1 MKRIIFIGIDDTD
14 ILEGPGTGKVARGVA
29 TRLEELGMGRHR
41 GVIRHQLLVDP
52 RIPYTSHNSA
62 KCVLFETA
70 LPADTFRQPC
80 IDYLAEHFQPG
91 SDPGLCICEPGQ
103 VNQELEDYGASAQRE
118 YLSKKQAYELARK
131 LGVFLIELGGT
142 GDGVIGAL
150 AAAGLSAAGND
161 GRYVHLRG
169 IKEIDGMITAGQVKE
184 RTDTVC
190 IVDDRGQMVPD
201 TALIDSLGWLRPSR
215 INGEPKLR
223 VCLERDGDGREVWKP
238 IERKLRAHSG
248 K

>member
-1 MKRIIFIGIDDTD
+1 MKKIFYIGIDDTD
-14 ILEGPGTGKVARGVA
+14 ILEGPGTGKIARGVA
-29 TRLEELGMGRHR
+29 SRLEELGLGRHR

-62 KCVLFETA
+62 KCVLFETSYSA
-70 LPADTFRQPC
+70 ESLSQPC

-91 SDPGLCICEPGQ
+91 SDPGLCICEPEQ
-103 VNQELEDYGASAQRE
+103 FNQELEDYGTSAQKE
-118 YLSKKQAYELARK
+118 YLSKQQAYRLAQK
-131 LGVFLIELGGT
+131 LGVFLVELGGT

-150 AAAGLSAAGND
+150 AAVSLSAGGND

-169 IKEIDGMITAGQVKE
+169 IKEVNGLITAGLVKE
-184 RTDTVC
+184 KTDTVC
-190 IVDDRGQMVPD
+190 IIDDEGQVVPD
-201 TALIDSLGWLRPSR
+201 SALIDSLGWIRPSR
-215 INGEPKLR
+215 IKGEPRLR
-223 VCLERDGDGREVWKP
+223 VRLEKDGEGKEIWRP

>member
-29 TRLEELGMGRHR
+29 TRLGELGMGRHR

-62 KCVLFETA
+62 KCVLFETV

-91 SDPGLCICEPGQ
+91 SDPGLCICEIEQFNP
-103 VNQELEDYGASAQRE
+103 ELEAYGISAQRE
-118 YLSKKQAYELARK
+118 YLTKEQGYGLAGK
-131 LGVFLIELGGT
+131 LGIFLEELGGT
-142 GDGVIGAL
+142 GDGIIGAL
-150 AAAGLSAAGND
+150 AAVALSAAGND

-184 RTDTVC
+184 RTDIVC

-201 TALIDSLGWLRPSR
+201 NALIDSLGWLRPTR
-215 INGEPKLR
+215 IQGEPRLR
-223 VCLERDGDGREVWKP
+223 VCLERDEAGKEVWKP
-238 IERKLRAHSG
+238 IERKLRVHSG